1 MKPGKEK
8 IQSRDS
14 LKVGKSLAGLQKR
27 RAVWLELG
35 EKEEEDGRSNHL
47 RKVDW
52 STVQSCGAVS
62 GTRGAIALNLQPPG
76 SCTSSD
82 AGDVFIL

>member
-1 MKPGKEK
+1 M
-8 IQSRDS
+8 
-14 LKVGKSLAGLQKR
+14 
-27 RAVWLELG
+27 WLELS
-35 EKEEEDGRSNHL
+35 EEEEEENGRSNRL
-47 RKVDW
+47 RKIDW

-62 GTRGAIALNLQPPG
+62 GTRAAVAFNLQPPG